1 VRNWLY
7 LIFITFIPGIEL
19 RGAIPMG
26 ILKFK
31 LNPVTVFLII
41 VSFNILIIPIVFLFW
56 DALLLIA
63 KKIAFV
69 NIYLEKL
76 DRRSRNVVKRFGFI
90 GLMLF
95 VAIPLPGTGAYSGAF
110 VAELFDMD
118 KRKAF
123 FAIALGVLIA
133 GIIVTLSVEGL
144 LTFIKWNI

>member
-1 VRNWLY
+1 MRNWLY

-31 LNPVTVFLII
+31 LNPVEVFLI
-41 VSFNILIIPIVFLFW
+41 VVLFNILIIPVVFLFW
-56 DALLLIA
+56 DTALLLA
-63 KKIAFV
+63 RKINLV
-69 NIYLEKL
+69 NIYLVKL
-76 DRRSRNVVKRFGFI
+76 DKRSRNAVKRFGFI

-110 VAELFDMD
+110 VAELFDMN

-133 GIIVTLSVEGL
+133 GIIVTLSAEGL